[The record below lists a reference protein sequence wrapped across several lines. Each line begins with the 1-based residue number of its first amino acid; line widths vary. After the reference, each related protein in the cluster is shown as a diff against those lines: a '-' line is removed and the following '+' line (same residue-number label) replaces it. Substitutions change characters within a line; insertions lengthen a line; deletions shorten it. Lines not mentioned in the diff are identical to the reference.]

1 MEKGLRERFLK
12 VYANVPLSI
21 RDEIILLLGDE
32 KKPVTWDV
40 AYLEVRENT
49 EASKE
54 ILQKLEKLDL
64 I

>member
-1 MEKGLRERFLK
+1 MEKGLREQFLK
-12 VYANVPLSI
+12 VYANVPLSM

-32 KKPVTWDV
+32 KKPLTWDV
-40 AYLEVRENT
+40 AYLEVREKT

-54 ILQKLEKLDL
+54 ILQKLKELDL

>member
-1 MEKGLRERFLK
+1 MKIGLREKFLK
-12 VYANVPLSI
+12 VYANVPLRL
-21 RDEIILLLGDE
+21 RDDAILLLGDE
-32 KKPVTWDV
+32 KKPITWDV

-54 ILQKLEKLDL
+54 ILEGLKKLDL